1 MKMFKQ
7 SVDSM
12 KNHVESWRR
21 EQGRNQ
27 TLTDSLKEQL
37 WSTENRLTEA
47 KMKLHILEDKN
58 EGYESE
64 IAALKHG
71 LEKANAE
78 NFRLCAESCKLESD
92 LSEERDKRQTFEAEN
107 KALKTQLVKLGNDIS
122 NLSSEKAELVKYY
135 GLAEAN
141 AKEKADEL
149 LRLSK
154 DKEEEE
160 KSLQEKID
168 NLTSDYKQMSSSND
182 VLQMQIKQERSNKE
196 DAFGKFEHLKRQFK
210 EVEEQKKKFKTK
222 SEELMTK
229 LNQANEKMKLLANLE
244 NSFKK
249 QKAECSTLQT
259 QLVEKAKEVEV
270 LRDHYDK
277 EVCVRRSAEEIL
289 LSLEKQLAECDQ
301 EKDFS
306 IRELTV
312 TKEKLFETRKKAT
325 DLESIIAVQKEH
337 YDFAQAQ
344 HAKRT
349 AKMDDL
355 FSKTREEV
363 QRKAKE
369 NAELQKLL
377 LEKELDVGECKRKLA
392 ECENLLKAIQ
402 QQDLLIQQRNK
413 ELEADVCDMR
423 CQWQKQLQEKMDHS
437 DQSDFEES
445 VFVNQMV
452 TRLRLSR
459 KKYEEFKEKMPLYS
473 SQNQVVLKIHCT
485 GIQSYINTTAVALV
499 DRSKGA
505 KEYLCEK
512 EQLGVSPLRVHH
524 FCTYPGSLQ
533 LELINSML
541 PEYNRVHMYLH
552 YVKAISVPKETNTQS

>member
-1 MKMFKQ
+1 MAENMNHYDEAFSTPDDFTPMKMFKQ

-325 DLESIIAVQKEH
+325 DLESIIAVQKE
-337 YDFAQAQ
+337 
-344 HAKRT
+344 
-349 AKMDDL
+349 
-355 FSKTREEV
+355 EV

-473 SQNQVVLKIHCT
+473 SQNQVSQMVERMKKNEKTFKAREYALKCE
-485 GIQSYINTTAVALV
+485 STALENMMNN
-499 DRSKGA
+499 G
-505 KEYLCEK
+505 
-512 EQLGVSPLRVHH
+512 QLK
-524 FCTYPGSLQ
+524 Q
-533 LELINSML
+533 LDI
-541 PEYNRVHMYLH
+541 YD
-552 YVKAISVPKETNTQS
+552 